1 MLKIDKT
8 VLPSPEQWQIVI
20 EGMRNPMNSW
30 GRMDSTICPA
40 SGKFEDC
47 TMFPPTGCPRECDD
61 FEKTEF
67 CMGASDY
74 DLMKRLA
81 AAGSEHAK
89 YRRML
94 PVWVTITA
102 PRYWWTEYDCYK
114 VGTVAN
120 SCSTMHRLMQKP
132 FEMSDFSFDR
142 LPGYKK
148 EIKQF
153 RPEIDEEKERWKK
166 IDADYDVSDQGR
178 IRHGKRILSGSVHRD
193 NYILVTL
200 HGKQRPI
207 HRYVASAFVPNPA
220 DKPEVNHKDGNKMN
234 NAAENLEWVT
244 SSENQKHA
252 VENGLQPKPGKTYE
266 GKFTAEQR
274 AEIKR
279 VWDSG
284 VFSKRRIAKEY
295 GVSHSCI
302 CSIVNDKYKYAETV
316 NLFEEI
322 ARPLVDTLNELR
334 DSYLACDDAD
344 AKKRIWYAMI
354 QLLPQSY
361 NQRRTLM
368 LNYEVLA
375 AIYRQ
380 RKDHKLAEWHTFC
393 EWIETLPYA
402 ELIVGR

>member
-1 MLKIDKT
+1 MLKIEKT

-20 EGMRNPMNSW
+20 EGMRNPLNSW

-74 DLMKRLA
+74 DLMERLA
-81 AAGSEHAK
+81 TAGSEHAK

-102 PRYWWTEYDCYK
+102 PRYWWTEYDTYK

-120 SCSTMHRLMQKP
+120 SCSTMHKIAA
-132 FEMSDFSFDR
+132 
-142 LPGYKK
+142 K
-148 EIKQF
+148 E
-153 RPEIDEEKERWKK
+153 
-166 IDADYDVSDQGR
+166 
-178 IRHGKRILSGSVHRD
+178 
-193 NYILVTL
+193 
-200 HGKQRPI
+200 
-207 HRYVASAFVPNPA
+207 
-220 DKPEVNHKDGNKMN
+220 
-234 NAAENLEWVT
+234 
-244 SSENQKHA
+244 
-252 VENGLQPKPGKTYE
+252 
-266 GKFTAEQR
+266 FTAEDFSH
-274 AEIKR
+274 EHLIDSLDGI
-279 VWDSG
+279 WD
-284 VFSKRRIAKEY
+284 IAAGDECRSAPLDILY
-295 GVSHSCI
+295 TVI
-302 CSIVNDKYKYAETV
+302 NALNVYREKYLETKDNKY
-316 NLFEEI
+316 
-322 ARPLVDTLNELR
+322 
-334 DSYLACDDAD
+334 
-344 AKKRIWYAMI
+344 WWQMI

-375 AIYRQ
+375 TIYRQ
-380 RKDHKLAEWHTFC
+380 RKDHKLDEWHTFC

>member
-1 MLKIDKT
+1 MLKIEKT

-20 EGMRNPMNSW
+20 EGMRNPLNSW

-74 DLMKRLA
+74 DLMERLA

-102 PRYWWTEYDCYK
+102 PRYWLVELDTYK
-114 VGTVAN
+114 VGTVSN
-120 SCSTMHRLMQKP
+120 SCSTMHKIAAKEFTLD
-132 FEMSDFSFDR
+132 DFSTDHLVGKSFAA
-142 LPGYKK
+142 LKN
-148 EIKQF
+148 I
-153 RPEIDEEKERWKK
+153 ID
-166 IDADYDVSDQGR
+166 V
-178 IRHGKRILSGSVHRD
+178 
-193 NYILVTL
+193 
-200 HGKQRPI
+200 
-207 HRYVASAFVPNPA
+207 
-220 DKPEVNHKDGNKMN
+220 M
-234 NAAENLEWVT
+234 NLER
-244 SSENQKHA
+244 EH
-252 VENGLQPKPGKTYE
+252 
-266 GKFTAEQR
+266 
-274 AEIKR
+274 
-279 VWDSG
+279 
-284 VFSKRRIAKEY
+284 
-295 GVSHSCI
+295 
-302 CSIVNDKYKYAETV
+302 
-316 NLFEEI
+316 
-322 ARPLVDTLNELR
+322 
-334 DSYLACDDAD
+334 YLATKDKDC
-344 AKKRIWYAMI
+344 WWQMI

-375 AIYRQ
+375 TIYRQ

>member
-20 EGMRNPMNSW
+20 EGMRNPLNSW

-47 TMFPPTGCPRECDD
+47 PMFLPTGCSRECDD

-74 DLMKRLA
+74 DLMERLA

-102 PRYWWTEYDCYK
+102 PRYWLVELDTYK
-114 VGTVAN
+114 VGTVSN
-120 SCSTMHRLMQKP
+120 SCSTMHKIAAKEFALD
-132 FEMSDFSFDR
+132 DFSTEHLVGKSFAA
-142 LPGYKK
+142 LKN
-148 EIKQF
+148 I
-153 RPEIDEEKERWKK
+153 ID
-166 IDADYDVSDQGR
+166 V
-178 IRHGKRILSGSVHRD
+178 
-193 NYILVTL
+193 
-200 HGKQRPI
+200 
-207 HRYVASAFVPNPA
+207 
-220 DKPEVNHKDGNKMN
+220 M
-234 NAAENLEWVT
+234 NLER
-244 SSENQKHA
+244 EH
-252 VENGLQPKPGKTYE
+252 
-266 GKFTAEQR
+266 
-274 AEIKR
+274 
-279 VWDSG
+279 
-284 VFSKRRIAKEY
+284 
-295 GVSHSCI
+295 
-302 CSIVNDKYKYAETV
+302 
-316 NLFEEI
+316 
-322 ARPLVDTLNELR
+322 
-334 DSYLACDDAD
+334 YLATKDKDC
-344 AKKRIWYAMI
+344 WWQMI

-375 AIYRQ
+375 TIYRQ